1 MAGLLVLFVLIAWLL
16 LCIWLTKGIVKNLR
30 PGLVKVLVA
39 TVSLLGLLVA
49 PIVDDILGSM
59 QYSRYCAAADDVKI
73 LDTIS
78 LTVDGGLHSANGD
91 WLLAT
96 LEPGQHAERD
106 RLQRLAE
113 SLVHWD
119 SGTSKPTTSLYPITE
134 RTTRIYDGN
143 SERLLAE
150 FKSYYYR
157 GGFLRSGV
165 FQSTSQCF
173 PALFHSGIYPK
184 IFAYRRS

>member
-1 MAGLLVLFVLIAWLL
+1 MAGLLLLFVLIAWLL

-30 PGLVKVLVA
+30 SGLIKVLVA
-39 TVSLLGLLVA
+39 FVSLLGLLVA
-49 PIVDDILGSM
+49 PIVDDILGSL

-78 LTVDGGLHSANGD
+78 LTADGGLHSANGD

-96 LEPGQHAERD
+96 LEPSQHAERD

-113 SLVHWD
+113 SLVRWD
-119 SGTSKPTTSLYPITE
+119 SGTPKPTASLYPITE
-134 RTTRIYDGN
+134 RTTRIYDV
-143 SERLLAE
+143 SSQRLLAE

-157 GGFLRSGV
+157 GGFLRSSV
-165 FQSTSQCF
+165 FESTSQCF
-173 PALFHSGIYPK
+173 PTLFHSGIYPK
-184 IFAYRRS
+184 IFVFRRS